1 MMLHRHFERE
11 KEQNITTL
19 KDVSTT
25 EKQPEEKPKE
35 ETKKR
40 GRPRKTEE

>member
-19 KDVSTT
+19 KDVSQT